1 MFFDFLSPQERE
13 YFLELAYLVANCD
26 KNFHAEEKRLIE
38 FYKKETKL
46 DYYEIKGIPLDE
58 LLDKLNDVSFIS
70 KTSIL
75 LEIMSLV
82 LADLQYDGE
91 EEKIVTRIREKW
103 DITDSQFKDIIH
115 WLKNRNIILKSEHL
129 I

>member
-38 FYKKETKL
+38 FYKNETKL
-46 DYYEIKGIPLDE
+46 NDYEIKGIPLDD
-58 LLDKLNDVSFIS
+58 LLEKLSDLSFIS

-75 LEIMSLV
+75 LEILALV

-91 EEKIVTRIREKW
+91 EQKIVHRIRDKW
-103 DITDSQFKDIIH
+103 GISDSQFKDIIH
-115 WLKNRNIILKSEHL
+115 WLKNRNIILKSENF
-129 I
+129 